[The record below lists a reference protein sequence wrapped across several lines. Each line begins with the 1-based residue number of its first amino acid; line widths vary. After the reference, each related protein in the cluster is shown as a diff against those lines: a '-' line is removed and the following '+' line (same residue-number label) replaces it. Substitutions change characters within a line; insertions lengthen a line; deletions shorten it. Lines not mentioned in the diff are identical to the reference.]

1 MTKEKKNK
9 SKIAIIGYG
18 NIGQTVAANLI
29 KNNRPVILTGRDFAK
44 AKLLSEKMGNLAQP
58 MEIGAAIKEADIIIL
73 AVWFD
78 SIKTLFYEY
87 EAVLH
92 GKIIVDPSNPIA
104 PDGKGG
110 FAKKIGQNES
120 AGQLNAELL
129 PKSAKLAKA
138 LGTLSAAS
146 LAGSSNQKPEPAVL
160 FYATDDTSINGE
172 IEELIRDTG
181 FEPLRIGGIDQS
193 IRIEVFGDLHEFG
206 ALGKIVTLQE
216 AKKKT
221 ESGVLAQ

>member
-1 MTKEKKNK
+1 MEKTNK
-9 SKIAIIGYG
+9 SKVAIIGYG

-29 KNNRPVILTGRDFAK
+29 KNNRPVILAGRDFAK
-44 AKLLSEKMGNLAQP
+44 AKLLSEKLGNLAQP

-87 EAVLH
+87 EALLQ

-120 AGQLNAELL
+120 AGQLNEELL
-129 PKSAKLAKA
+129 PKAAKLAKA

-146 LAGSSNQKPEPAVL
+146 LAGASNQKPEPAVL

-193 IRIEVFGDLHEFG
+193 IRLEVFGDLHEFG
-206 ALGKIVTLQE
+206 ALGKTVTLQE
-216 AKKKT
+216 TKNKIEA
-221 ESGVLAQ
+221 GVMAQ